1 MWDRM
6 ERMFDPGWSTTG
18 AGGMWQPLVDV
29 TGTEDAYEFEV
40 ELPGV
45 DRNDINVEVRDHEL
59 WITGEVR
66 ERERSGVSH
75 RRTRHTGSFSYRS
88 SLPSGVDS
96 ENVEAKLDNGVLT
109 VRVRKSE
116 RQKPHR
122 VEIQRAPLPA
132 PPDSPSDSPRV
143 LRGRRGVRRFTVPF
157 PKPREPGAGEVA
169 GNSTPLHAGGRLAE
183 QLRVK

>member
-1 MWDRM
+1 MAEPVPVRRGERGAMNARPVPAFWQEPFRELEDMWDRM

-29 TGTEDAYEFEV
+29 TETEDAYEFEV
-40 ELPGV
+40 EVPGV
-45 DRNDINVEVRDHEL
+45 DRDDINVEIRDHEL

-66 ERERSGVSH
+66 ERERSGVLH
-75 RRTRHTGSFSYRS
+75 RRTRRTGSFSYRS

-96 ENVEAKLDNGVLT
+96 ENVEAKLDSGVLT

-122 VEIQRAPLPA
+122 VEIQ
-132 PPDSPSDSPRV
+132 
-143 LRGRRGVRRFTVPF
+143 
-157 PKPREPGAGEVA
+157 
-169 GNSTPLHAGGRLAE
+169 
-183 QLRVK
+183 